1 MPLGSSGPVA
11 MDGLS
16 SSSGGHGPEAVGT
29 AVVTAELL
37 AVAAL
42 AALLPTSWRG
52 RTLDALLVL
61 GGSAWALWL
70 TGVLG

>member
-1 MPLGSSGPVA
+1 
-11 MDGLS
+11 
-16 SSSGGHGPEAVGT
+16 
-29 AVVTAELL
+29 
-37 AVAAL
+37 VAAL
-42 AALLPTSWRG
+42 AALLPASWRG